1 MEEAE
6 ALAQGSCFGLDRG
19 CRCCFGLDRGCRCCF
34 GSRFLLWI
42 GSWLLVLHWIGSLL
56 SLLLWFKVLALDW
69 IVIVAV
75 ELA

>member
-6 ALAQGSCFGLDRG
+6 EVAQGS
-19 CRCCFGLDRGCRCCF
+19 CFGLDRGCRCCF

-42 GSWLLVLHWIGSLL
+42 GSWLLVLHWIGSWL